1 MSSSSSSSVSNANA
15 GLEQVLRF
23 YDVGEEIG
31 CGAFSVVRVATHRE
45 SGEKFAIKII
55 RKKDIGADLGR
66 LQTEIEILKQVQH
79 PNIIFLKDLYETPDI
94 VAIVMELVTGGELFD
109 KIVEQGSYTERDAAQ
124 LVSKMVSAID
134 YLHQRGI
141 VHRDLKPEN
150 LLLKSPDNLVEV
162 KIADFGLSKIV
173 GTDNIARMLTACG
186 TPSYVAPEVL
196 LTTGY
201 DKEVDLWSI
210 GVITYILL
218 CGFPPFYDECLNN
231 LFEEIM
237 AARYEFPEEYWGHI
251 SDEAKDFVSKLLV
264 ANPMKRMTATQALKH
279 PWLAN
284 IVAQEK
290 QRQDKQRKL
299 GAKFSSTFKNY
310 VSKRKSEVNM
320 SHGFSYEI

>member
-1 MSSSSSSSVSNANA
+1 MKY
-15 GLEQVLRF
+15 
-23 YDVGEEIG
+23 YDIQEEIG

-55 RKKDIGADLGR
+55 RKKDIGADLNR

-79 PNIIFLKDLYETPDI
+79 PNIIYLKDIFETPEI

-109 KIVEQGSYTERDAAQ
+109 RIVEQGSYSEKDASV
-124 LVSKMVSAID
+124 LVSKMVSAIE
-134 YLHQRGI
+134 YLHARGI

-150 LLLKSPDNLVEV
+150 LLLKCTNNLTEV

-173 GTDNIARMLTACG
+173 GTDSISRMLTACG

-237 AARYEFPEEYWGHI
+237 EARYEFPEEYWGHI
-251 SDEAKDFVSKLLV
+251 SEEAKDFVARLLLV
-264 ANPMKRMTATQALKH
+264 NPEQRMTASQALEH
-279 PWLAN
+279 PW
-284 IVAQEK
+284 IVNGGKSKPTASFN
-290 QRQDKQRKL
+290 
-299 GAKFSSTFKNY
+299 AKFKENLKKSVDKRRSTSSIR
-310 VSKRKSEVNM
+310 SM
-320 SHGFSYEI
+320 